1 MIYYD
6 AGKIFYREVRRNV
19 IMKDSRSSI
28 VQING
33 TRFAYEV
40 AGEGHPLVLIHGGLV
55 DGRSWNDQFDVFAQ
69 HYKVVRYD
77 ARGFGDSEVPTQPY
91 SDVED
96 LYNLLTFLHIEKTY
110 VLGLSRGGS
119 VALDFT
125 LVHPEIV
132 DGLVLSNSGLD
143 GYQLSPENNAL
154 LEEVDAALERNDVA
168 QAVELENRMWIDGPE
183 RTPDQVNATVRERVR
198 EMNTHNYILT
208 LGKNVASPAEVEPQ
222 AISRLAEIQVPT
234 LIIIGDKDVHDF
246 IAISNLLVQ
255 SIVGAKK
262 VVLPHVAHAPNME
275 KPEEFN
281 QVVLN
286 FLSTL

>member
-1 MIYYD
+1 
-6 AGKIFYREVRRNV
+6 
-19 IMKDSRSSI
+19 MKDSRSSI

-33 TRFAYEV
+33 TRLAYEV

-55 DGRSWNDQFDVFAQ
+55 DSRSWDDQFDVFAQ

-132 DGLVLSNSGLD
+132 DGLVLSNSGLG

-183 RTPDQVNATVRERVR
+183 RTPDRVNATVRERVR
-198 EMNTHNYILT
+198 AMNTHNYILA
-208 LGKNVASPAEVEPQ
+208 LGKDVASPAEVEPQ
-222 AISRLAEIQVPT
+222 AISRLAEIHVPT
-234 LIIIGDKDVHDF
+234 LIVIGDKDVHDF
-246 IAISNLLVQ
+246 VAMSNLLAQ

-262 VVLPHVAHAPNME
+262 VVLPNVAHAPNME
-275 KPEEFN
+275 EPEVFN
-281 QVVLN
+281 QIVLN
-286 FLSTL
+286 FLSAL